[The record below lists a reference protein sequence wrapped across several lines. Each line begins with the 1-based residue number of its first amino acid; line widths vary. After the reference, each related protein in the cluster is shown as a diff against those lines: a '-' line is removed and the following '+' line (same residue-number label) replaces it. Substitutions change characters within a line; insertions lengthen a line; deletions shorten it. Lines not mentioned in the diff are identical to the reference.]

1 MRNFKINGAQ
11 FRAIK
16 RFTGSSEINAY
27 NKKYDLMRFS
37 EKLRSWVRICSA
49 NTLTEAKEKAGEW
62 VERNK

>member
-1 MRNFKINGAQ
+1 MRNFFKINGAQ

-16 RFTGSSEINAY
+16 RFAGRSEC